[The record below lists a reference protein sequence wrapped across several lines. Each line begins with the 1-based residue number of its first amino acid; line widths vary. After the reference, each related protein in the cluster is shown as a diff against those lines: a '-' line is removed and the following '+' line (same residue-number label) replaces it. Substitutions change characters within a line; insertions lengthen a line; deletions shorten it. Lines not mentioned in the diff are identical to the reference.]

1 MRVLRGVWLAILTL
15 SLGSGLAVALGPVS
29 AGAVPGESVPAVSA
43 HSGVRNVDDFRFSR
57 FEADYYLDR
66 DAQGRSIL
74 TTVESLTA
82 LFPDTDQN
90 HGIARAL
97 VEDYDGAPTD
107 LDIVSVTDES
117 GVARDYETESD
128 EGILLVTIAADDFVH
143 GEQTYVLT
151 YTQRNVTRYFAD
163 TGADEFQWDT
173 NGTGWHQPFD
183 SVVARV
189 HLPSALAEKLT
200 GGVACYQGV
209 EGSREVCPIETGTGG
224 GQDEAVITAG
234 VTGLGVGENVTVAI
248 GFAQGTFVPRDDS
261 LFGSPAGFLF
271 ALGMLMLSIGLVW
284 AIVYRATALRD
295 APGRPVIVAEYLP
308 PADPELLVAAVLVGR
323 SQRAVAATLVGFAV
337 RGIARIVD
345 GGRRF
350 WGGQRWSLEYLSTE
364 GTPRM
369 GSGPAGVAGLER
381 SLAHSFFGSTFEPG
395 ERADLSA
402 PDSARGQSIAKVLR
416 AARKAALSRGYQRPG
431 PRGPIAGIL
440 LLSLLGG
447 LIAVFTA
454 FYLLDQARGGGVP
467 ALAFLLVV
475 LTGIVVSVALAKRP
489 LTAKGAELRDY
500 LMGVRMYLR
509 LAETDRLRVL
519 QSPQGAQ
526 RSAVDVTNGTAV
538 VHLYERLLPYA
549 VLFGVER
556 DWVRQLG
563 AYYESTGRQPD
574 WYAGSTAFNASSFAT
589 GMGSFTTSTASSFSG
604 STSSSSSGGSGGGGS
619 SGGGGGGGGGGG
631 V

>member
-1 MRVLRGVWLAILTL
+1 MRVLRGVGRAILVV
-15 SLGSGLAVALGPVS
+15 SLGSGLALALP
-29 AGAVPGESVPAVSA
+29 AAPGEAAPPAASTLASVRDV
-43 HSGVRNVDDFRFSR
+43 NDFRFSR

-66 DAQGRSIL
+66 DSEGRSTL

-82 LFPDTDQN
+82 VFPETDQN
-90 HGIARAL
+90 HGIQRVL
-97 VEDYDGAPTD
+97 VEDYQGTSTD
-107 LDIVSVTDES
+107 LDVVSVTDET
-117 GVARDYETESD
+117 GAARDYDTESD
-128 EGILLVTIAADDFVH
+128 EGLLFVTIAADGFVH

-151 YTQRNVTRYFAD
+151 YTQHDVTRYFAD
-163 TGADEFQWDT
+163 TQADEFQWDT
-173 NGTGWHQPFD
+173 NGTGWRQPFD
-183 SVVARV
+183 TVEARI
-189 HLPSALAEKLT
+189 HLSSALAAKLT
-200 GGVACYQGV
+200 GNAACYRGV
-209 EGSREVCPIETGTGG
+209 EGSREVCEITTAPGEGNDG
-224 GQDEAVITAG
+224 AVLTAG
-234 VTGLGVGENVTVAI
+234 ATGLGIGENVTVAI
-248 GFAQGTFVPRDDS
+248 GFAPSTFVPRSDS
-261 LFGSPAGFLF
+261 RLAVLASFFF
-271 ALGMLMLSIGLVW
+271 ALGILLMLAGLVW
-284 AIVYRATALRD
+284 AIVYRLTSLRD
-295 APGRPVIVAEYLP
+295 GPGRPVIIPEYLP
-308 PADPELLVAAVLVGR
+308 PSDPELLVAAVLVGR
-323 SQRAVAATLVGFAV
+323 SQRAVAATLVSFAV

-395 ERADLSA
+395 ERADLSTA
-402 PDSARGQSIAKVLR
+402 DSARGQSIAKVLR
-416 AARKAALSRGYQRPG
+416 AARKAALSRGYQRTG
-431 PRGPIAGIL
+431 PPWPIAGIL
-440 LLSLLGG
+440 LLAGAGG
-447 LIAVFTA
+447 LIVVVAA
-454 FYLLDQARGGGVP
+454 LLLLDQARGGTAL

-475 LTGIVVSVALAKRP
+475 VTAIAVSVALAKRP

-500 LMGVRMYLR
+500 LKGVRMYLR

-526 RSAVDVTNGTAV
+526 RSAVDATDGTAV

-563 AYYESTGRQPD
+563 NYYESTGRQPD
-574 WYAGSTAFNASSFAT
+574 WYAGSTAFNASSFAS
-589 GMGSFTTSTASSFSG
+589 GMGSFSTSTAASFSG